1 MNETQTTLSRVAD
14 SLYWMSRYLERSEN
28 IARLIDVHINSML
41 DMNLE
46 MVEHQRVL
54 RLQQSL
60 TINSNNSDASE
71 SDEVILH
78 KLTFD
83 TVHPVSIVSAVMN
96 ARENARQIREQIS
109 SEMWTQINKL
119 YLLVTS
125 IDSENIWENS
135 IHSFYIQVKE
145 GSHLFQGITDA
156 TMNHNQGWHFI
167 QIGRYVERS
176 LSLLQLLDAHF
187 GDVHQQQN
195 HTPTYNTY
203 FEMVATLKSVSAFE
217 AYCKVY
223 NPNLESYQVVE
234 FLLFNKEFPRSL
246 RFCIE
251 MIQVSLEFLAD
262 ATGRSRNT
270 KLYRM
275 SGRLQSNLSYD
286 EIQDVHD
293 LHEYIENIKTQIY
306 QIHDMLY
313 DTFITYPIE
322 SAL

>member
-1 MNETQTTLSRVAD
+1 MLSRVAD
-14 SLYWMSRYLERSEN
+14 SLYWMSRYLERAEN
-28 IARLIDVHINSML
+28 IARLIDVHMNSML
-41 DMNLE
+41 DMNIE
-46 MVEHQRVL
+46 MVEHQRVI
-54 RLQQSL
+54 RLQKSL
-60 TINSNNSDASE
+60 ISDPSQANKSTV
-71 SDEVILH
+71 DDIILRN
-78 KLTFD
+78 LTFNR
-83 TVHPVSIVSAVMN
+83 THPVSIVSGVMN

-119 YLLVTS
+119 YLLVS
-125 IDSENIWENS
+125 NAESNNVWSNS
-135 IHSFYIQVKE
+135 IHDFYIQVKD

-167 QIGRYVERS
+167 QIGRYIERS
-176 LSLLQLLDAHF
+176 LSLLQLLEVHF
-187 GDVHQQQN
+187 YDNQHQE
-195 HTPTYNTY
+195 PEFASNTY
-203 FEMVATLKSVSAFE
+203 FEMVTILKSVTAFE

-223 NPNLESYQVVE
+223 NPNLQSVHIVE

-251 MIQVSLEFLAD
+251 MMQVSLEFLAE
-262 ATGRSRNT
+262 ATHRSKNT
-270 KLYRM
+270 RLYRM

-286 EIQDVHD
+286 EIQDVDD
-293 LHEYIENIKTQIY
+293 LHDYLQNIKTQIY

>member
-1 MNETQTTLSRVAD
+1 MTEIQTTLSRVAD
-14 SLYWMSRYLERSEN
+14 SLYWMSRYLERAEN
-28 IARLIDVHINSML
+28 ISRLIDVHINSML

-46 MVEHQRVL
+46 MVEHQRVM

-60 TINSNNSDASE
+60 TINGKQENQSE

-83 TVHPVSIVSAVMN
+83 TVHPVSIVSSVMN

-125 IDSENIWENS
+125 ADSETIWETS
-135 IHSFYIQVKE
+135 IHNFYIQVKE

-167 QIGRYVERS
+167 QIGRYIERS

-187 GDVHQQQN
+187 QDLYHEQN
-195 HTPTYNTY
+195 HNTAHNTY

-223 NPNLESYQVVE
+223 NPNLESLKIVE

-246 RFCIE
+246 CFCIE
-251 MIQVSLEFLAD
+251 MIQVSLQFLAD
-262 ATGRSRNT
+262 ATGRSKNT

-322 SAL
+322 TAL

>member
-1 MNETQTTLSRVAD
+1 MLSRVAD

-28 IARLIDVHINSML
+28 TSRLIDVHINSML

-46 MVEHQRVL
+46 IVETQRL
-54 RLQQSL
+54 TRLEEIL
-60 TINSNNSDASE
+60 TMGTDIDIPINDNL
-71 SDEVILH
+71 LH
-78 KLTFD
+78 VLTFD
-83 TVHPVSIVSAVMN
+83 QTQQISIVSTIIS

-119 YLLVTS
+119 YLLVNGL
-125 IDSENIWENS
+125 DSNNVGENNLHE
-135 IHSFYIQVKE
+135 FYLHVRD

-167 QIGRYVERS
+167 QIGRYIERS
-176 LSLLQLLDAHF
+176 LSLLQLLDVHF
-187 GDVHQQQN
+187 RDAMLETEKDIQ
-195 HTPTYNTY
+195 PNTY
-203 FEMVATLKSVSAFE
+203 FEMVTILKSVSAFE

-223 NPNLESYQVVE
+223 NPNLQSLWIVE
-234 FLLFNKEFPRSL
+234 FLLFNVEFPRSL
-246 RFCIE
+246 RFCVE
-251 MIQVSLEFLAD
+251 MIQNSLQALAD
-262 ATGRSRNT
+262 ATGQSKNT

-286 EIQDVHD
+286 EIQDIED
-293 LHEYIENIKTQIY
+293 LSEYLKSIRQQIY
-306 QIHDMLY
+306 QIHGMLY

>member
-1 MNETQTTLSRVAD
+1 MLSRVAD

-28 IARLIDVHINSML
+28 TARLIDVHINSML
-41 DMNLE
+41 DMN
-46 MVEHQRVL
+46 VEFVKDQRL
-54 RLQQSL
+54 HRLQESLISQSEPD
-60 TINSNNSDASE
+60 S
-71 SDEVILH
+71 
-78 KLTFD
+78 KLTGDEILYDF
-83 TVHPVSIVSAVMN
+83 TLNENQPISIVSTVIG

-125 IDSENIWENS
+125 TNTTRLWQSAPHN
-135 IHSFYIQVKE
+135 FYLQVKE

-167 QIGRYVERS
+167 QLGRYIERS
-176 LSLLQLLDAHF
+176 LSLLQLLDIHF
-187 GDVHQQQN
+187 QDTELESQKDIA
-195 HTPTYNTY
+195 TNTY
-203 FEMVATLKSVSAFE
+203 FEMVTILKSVSAFE

-223 NPNLESYQVVE
+223 NPNLQSMWIVE

-251 MIQVSLEFLAD
+251 MIQHSLQTLAD
-262 ATGRSRNT
+262 TTNRSKNT
-270 KLYRM
+270 NLYRM

-286 EIQDVHD
+286 DIRDVHD
-293 LHEYIENIKTQIY
+293 LHAYIQDIKIQIY
-306 QIHDMLY
+306 QIHVMLY

>member
-1 MNETQTTLSRVAD
+1 MLSRVAD

-28 IARLIDVHINSML
+28 TARLIDVHINSML

-46 MVEHQRVL
+46 LVEDQRL
-54 RLQQSL
+54 RRLEDSL
-60 TINSNNSDASE
+60 ALHAPLETTFSR
-71 SDEVILH
+71 DELLH
-78 KLTFD
+78 HFTLNQAQ
-83 TVHPVSIVSAVMN
+83 PISIVSTIIS

-119 YLLVTS
+119 YLLVT
-125 IDSENIWENS
+125 NNNS
-135 IHSFYIQVKE
+135 NVVWQNAPHNFYLQVKE

-167 QIGRYVERS
+167 QLGRYIERS
-176 LSLLQLLDAHF
+176 LSLLQLLDVHF
-187 GDVHQQQN
+187 QD
-195 HTPTYNTY
+195 TELESEKDIATNTY
-203 FEMVATLKSVSAFE
+203 FEMVTILKSVSAFE

-223 NPNLESYQVVE
+223 NPNLQSMWIVE
-234 FLLFNKEFPRSL
+234 FLLFNKDFPRSL

-251 MIQVSLEFLAD
+251 MIQTSLQALAD
-262 ATGRSRNT
+262 VTNRSKNT

-286 EIQDVHD
+286 DIQDVQNLHD
-293 LHEYIENIKTQIY
+293 YIQDIKIQIY
-306 QIHDMLY
+306 QIHVMLY

>member
-1 MNETQTTLSRVAD
+1 MLSRVAD

-28 IARLIDVHINSML
+28 TARLIDVHINSML
-41 DMNLE
+41 DRNVGLVEEQRLKRLEEILSMGLGVSIPENDNLLN
-46 MVEHQRVL
+46 V
-54 RLQQSL
+54 
-60 TINSNNSDASE
+60 
-71 SDEVILH
+71 
-78 KLTFD
+78 LTFD
-83 TVHPVSIVSAVMN
+83 QTLSVSIVSTAMS

-125 IDSENIWENS
+125 SNRATIRQLNLHD
-135 IHSFYIQVKE
+135 FYGHVKE

-167 QIGRYVERS
+167 QLGRYIERS

-187 GDVHQQQN
+187 RDASLETQQDMQ
-195 HTPTYNTY
+195 PNTY
-203 FEMVATLKSVSAFE
+203 FEMVTTLKSVSAFE

-223 NPNLESYQVVE
+223 NPNLQSLWIVE
-234 FLLFNKEFPRSL
+234 FLLFNLEFPRSL

-251 MIQVSLEFLAD
+251 MIQNSLHALAD
-262 ATGRSRNT
+262 ATGRSKNS

-286 EIQDVHD
+286 EIEDIDD
-293 LHEYIENIKTQIY
+293 LSEYLQSIKQQIY
-306 QIHDMLY
+306 EIHAMLY
-313 DTFITYPIE
+313 ETFISYPIE
-322 SAL
+322 TAL

>member
-1 MNETQTTLSRVAD
+1 MNESQTMLSRVAD

-28 IARLIDVHINSML
+28 TARLIDVHINSML

-46 MVEHQRVL
+46 LVKDQ
-54 RLQQSL
+54 RLQRLQDSL
-60 TINSNNSDASE
+60 IVQAQAKSKLTA
-71 SDEVILH
+71 DEVLYDFT
-78 KLTFD
+78 LNENQ
-83 TVHPVSIVSAVMN
+83 PLSIVSTTID

-125 IDSENIWENS
+125 TNTNRVWQNAP
-135 IHSFYIQVKE
+135 HNFYLQVKE

-167 QIGRYVERS
+167 QLGRYIERS
-176 LSLLQLLDAHF
+176 LSILQLI
-187 GDVHQQQN
+187 DVHFQDTELET
-195 HTPTYNTY
+195 HKDLATNTY
-203 FEMVATLKSVSAFE
+203 FEMVTILKSVSAFE

-223 NPNLESYQVVE
+223 NPNLQSLWIVE

-251 MIQVSLEFLAD
+251 MIQHSLQTLAD
-262 ATGRSRNT
+262 MTNRSKNT
-270 KLYRM
+270 NLYRM

-286 EIQDVHD
+286 DIQDVHD
-293 LHEYIENIKTQIY
+293 LHAYIHDIKTQIY
-306 QIHDMLY
+306 QIHVMLY
-313 DTFITYPIE
+313 DTFIAYQIE

>member
-1 MNETQTTLSRVAD
+1 MLSRVAD

-28 IARLIDVHINSML
+28 TARLIDVHINSML
-41 DMNLE
+41 DMN
-46 MVEHQRVL
+46 VEFVKDQRL
-54 RLQQSL
+54 HRLQESLISQSEADSQL
-60 TINSNNSDASE
+60 TG
-71 SDEVILH
+71 DEILYDFT
-78 KLTFD
+78 LNENQ
-83 TVHPVSIVSAVMN
+83 PISIVSTVIG

-125 IDSENIWENS
+125 TNTTRLWQSAPHN
-135 IHSFYIQVKE
+135 FYLQVKE

-167 QIGRYVERS
+167 QLGRYIERS
-176 LSLLQLLDAHF
+176 LSLLQLLDIHF
-187 GDVHQQQN
+187 QDTELESQKDIA
-195 HTPTYNTY
+195 TNTY
-203 FEMVATLKSVSAFE
+203 FEMVTILKSVSAFE

-223 NPNLESYQVVE
+223 NPNLQSMWIVE

-251 MIQVSLEFLAD
+251 MIQHSLQTLAD
-262 ATGRSRNT
+262 TTNRSKNT
-270 KLYRM
+270 NLYRM

-286 EIQDVHD
+286 DIRDVHD
-293 LHEYIENIKTQIY
+293 LHAYIQDIKIQIY
-306 QIHDMLY
+306 QIHVMLY